1 MSNSSA
7 ASNVQRP
14 VRRST
19 RVDQAIPITVAG
31 VDSHRGPYSEE
42 VSTSTVSAHGCKYSS
57 KYEVLTDSLV
67 ILNLRNGKKDSQA
80 VSARG
85 RVKWTKRPLEKGGLF
100 VTAVELEDPGNIW
113 GLDSPP
119 NDWLPFTGPRK
130 LEMDTSKSKPFSVP
144 RPEPVSAAPDS
155 KSAQVPAPRD
165 ARPAA
170 PQQSNPARPV
180 GQLMGDFQQQMESM
194 LAEAAATA
202 VREKTSSMLKDVQAN
217 LREEAKRILSDAA
230 SAQAGPW
237 IENALNRLK
246 QAGQENA
253 KALHAQWTKK
263 IDADLRQALERIEL
277 RQKEFEELSQSLAA
291 NSLTRVQEV
300 LDASRKDAVD
310 RIVSR
315 LKEQMAPL
323 LESARKSTVE
333 LTKRKE
339 DLEKLLENSVENSSS
354 RIEEACTRIEK
365 QFEMMIRQRIDAARE
380 DLERAGDDASDRAL
394 KKLGEATHRHESDAQ
409 ARLHSALA
417 PVSAAA
423 LKDVEEKAAQAAR
436 KFAHELAQHS
446 RSHLE
451 FVGGAISELA
461 KGIGKGSKD

>member
-7 ASNVQRP
+7 ASNAQRP
-14 VRRST
+14 ARRST
-19 RVDQAIPITVAG
+19 RVDHAVPITVAG

-42 VSTSTVSAHGCKYSS
+42 VSTTTVSAHGCKYSS

-67 ILNLRNGKKDSQA
+67 ILNLRNGKKDSQP
-80 VSARG
+80 VSTRG

-100 VTAVELEDPGNIW
+100 VTAVELEDPGNFW

-119 NDWLPFTGPRK
+119 GDWLPFKGPRN

-144 RPEPVSAAPDS
+144 RPEPAAAAPES
-155 KSAQVPAPRD
+155 KPAQPPAARAASPAP
-165 ARPAA
+165 AQP
-170 PQQSNPARPV
+170 NPARPV
-180 GQLMGDFQQQMESM
+180 GQLMGDFQKQMESM
-194 LAEAAATA
+194 LAEAASTA
-202 VREKTSSMLKDVQAN
+202 VREKTSAMLKDVQAS
-217 LREEAKRILSDAA
+217 LRDEAKRILSEAA

-237 IENALNRLK
+237 IENAVNRLK

-253 KALHAQWTKK
+253 KTLHAQWTKK
-263 IDADLRQALERIEL
+263 IDADLRQALERL
-277 RQKEFEELSQSLAA
+277 DVRQKEFEELSQSLAA

-323 LESARKSTVE
+323 LESARKTTAE

-339 DLEKLLENSVENSSS
+339 DLEKLLENSVENSSG
-354 RIEEACTRIEK
+354 RIEEACSRIEK
-365 QFEMMIRQRIDAARE
+365 QFEMMIRERIDAARE
-380 DLERAGDDASDRAL
+380 DLERAGASASEHAL
-394 KKLGEATHRHESDAQ
+394 KKLGESTHRHETEAHS
-409 ARLHSALA
+409 RLREALA

-436 KFAHELAQHS
+436 KFSAELAQHS